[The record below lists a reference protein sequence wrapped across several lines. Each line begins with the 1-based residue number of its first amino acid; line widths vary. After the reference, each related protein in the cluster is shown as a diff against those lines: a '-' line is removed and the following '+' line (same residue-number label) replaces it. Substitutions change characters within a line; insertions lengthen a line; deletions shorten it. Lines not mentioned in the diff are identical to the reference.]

1 MFRGE
6 NTQQNEVVSYS
17 CKILIQKMS
26 FSLFLLCFVCVFVLF
41 SFPTTKMVDERK
53 RNETRFDTITVSLK
67 AIWLVY
73 VFNLTSALSLA
84 QTLATRVFVKNT
96 GGACLCAL
104 LSALSFSSKSHPC
117 FSTYNL
123 TVCVSLF
130 VLNYVSFLSLCVLL
144 CLFALMTLTVVT
156 KFAFCKVSSLRFSAS
171 GLFFTRQ
178 QKGRNNILV
187 VARHVN

>member
-1 MFRGE
+1 M
-6 NTQQNEVVSYS
+6 QKNE
-17 CKILIQKMS
+17 
-26 FSLFLLCFVCVFVLF
+26 FLLILALFCVCVC
-41 SFPTTKMVDERK
+41 SFQLSYNKNGWWERK

-73 VFNLTSALSLA
+73 VFNLTSALCIA
-84 QTLATRVFVKNT
+84 QTLATRVSVKNT

-130 VLNYVSFLSLCVLL
+130 VLNYVSFLSFCVLL

-171 GLFFTRQ
+171 GLFFFYATTKR
-178 QKGRNNILV
+178 KEP
-187 VARHVN
+187 